1 MQRRLLQP
9 AMTTFSGM
17 GAGKVACLT
26 LAALA
31 VLADGVAAQGVS
43 VPSRMGMDGLWIGM
57 AWTVPDAAEPSREAR
72 RWPRVSR
79 IRPCSPAHLAGLQ
92 PGDELL
98 SVNGRDTRHG
108 APFPPG
114 SEGTWYTVSV
124 QRQGTEVL
132 TLRLQL
138 AKRPPEVLEPVSE
151 APIGS
156 PADWNC
162 PALSLG

>member
-1 MQRRLLQP
+1 MAARR
-9 AMTTFSGM
+9 
-17 GAGKVACLT
+17 VACLAV
-26 LAALA
+26 AALA

-43 VPSRMGMDGLWIGM
+43 VPSRMGRAGLWIGM
-57 AWTVPDAAEPSREAR
+57 AWTVPDAGEPVPEAR

-79 IRPCSPAHLAGLQ
+79 IRPCSPAHFAGLQ

-108 APFPPG
+108 APFPAG
-114 SEGTWYTVSV
+114 SEGTEYTVEV
-124 QRQGTEVL
+124 ERRGTGVL
-132 TLRLQL
+132 TIRLQL
-138 AKRPPEVLEPVSE
+138 ARRPPEVLEPVSE

-162 PALSLG
+162 PAPDLG

>member
-1 MQRRLLQP
+1 MINVL
-9 AMTTFSGM
+9 
-17 GAGKVACLT
+17 AGSEND
-26 LAALA
+26 AALIA
-31 VLADGVAAQGVS
+31 RAAGSAARIVTDAAQFTNG
-43 VPSRMGMDGLWIGM
+43 DGPLECLILGCRH
-57 AWTVPDAAEPSREAR
+57 PIPAETIE
-72 RWPRVSR
+72 
-79 IRPCSPAHLAGLQ
+79 LLQ